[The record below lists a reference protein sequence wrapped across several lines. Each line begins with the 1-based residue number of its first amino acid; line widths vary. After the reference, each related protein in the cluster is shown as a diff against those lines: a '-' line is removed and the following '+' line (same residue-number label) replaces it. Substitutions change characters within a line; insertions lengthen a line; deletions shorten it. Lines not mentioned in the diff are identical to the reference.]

1 MSFLADDGD
10 KSHPSATRSSLV
22 DQIRL
27 WGIGLLLSIRFNY
40 KSKFTLLHS
49 EYLIRMSF
57 LADDGERLIRP
68 LPAALSSI
76 RSDFGDR
83 IVSYQFESIAKAS
96 APSTF

>member
-1 MSFLADDGD
+1 MSFLADDGE
-10 KSHPSATRSSLV
+10 KSHPSATRSSFV

-27 WGIGLLLSIRFNY
+27 WGIGLFLSIRFNY

-49 EYLIRMSF
+49 EYLNRMSF
-57 LADDGERLIRP
+57 LADDGERSHPSATRSSFVDQIR
-68 LPAALSSI
+68 LW
-76 RSDFGDR
+76 DR